1 MTPAEKQ
8 VETKIASLGL
18 SAPRITPQHIDALV
32 ESLTFDTHYIPGTS
46 SVVATSILPSGFTVA
61 TAISGAASHENNAI
75 ALCIETA
82 IGKCR
87 DESRR
92 KLWELEGYRLKQTMH
107 EIRQDVGRNAIAQ
120 ARETLKASP
129 AADAVD
135 APCCIGPACTSACGS
150 SPRG

>member
-8 VETKIASLGL
+8 VETKIANLGL
-18 SAPRITPQHIDALV
+18 SAPRITPQHIDALMKGV
-32 ESLTFDTHYIPGTS
+32 TYSTHHVPGTTT
-46 SVVATSILPSGFTVA
+46 VLATAIMASGFTLVTA
-61 TAISGAASHENNAI
+61 ESASASPENFRLQLGIELAISKAERLA
-75 ALCIETA
+75 
-82 IGKCR
+82 R
-87 DESRR
+87 DE
-92 KLWELEGYRLKQTMH
+92 LWKLEGYRLKQTMH